1 MYRYLIFISVFLF
14 FGCAQTQQSPS
25 IYDYTVNDINGN
37 KFDFSTLEGKKVII
51 VNTAS
56 NCGFAYQ
63 YGELEELYQKYKKD
77 GLEIVAFPSN
87 DFNKLEPGTNEE
99 IEKFCKDN
107 YNVSFWL
114 MEKSS
119 IKGKDMIDIYK
130 YLTNKSLNGLMD
142 SKVGWNFQ
150 KYLVDEKGHLVK
162 YIPAKVSPLDTSIV
176 NWIVANN

>member
-1 MYRYLIFISVFLF
+1 MNRNLIIFSLFLF
-14 FGCAQTQQSPS
+14 FSCSPKPKAPC

-37 KFDFSTLEGKKVII
+37 KFDFATLEGKKIII

-56 NCGFAYQ
+56 NCGFAEQ
-63 YGELEELYQKYKKD
+63 YGELEELYQKYKRQ

-87 DFNKLEPGTNEE
+87 DFNNLEPGTNEE

-114 MEKSS
+114 MEKSHV
-119 IKGKDMIDIYK
+119 KGKDMVDIYK
-130 YLTNKSLNGLMD
+130 YLTKKSVNNIID

-150 KYLVDEKGHLVK
+150 KYLIDEEGYLVK
-162 YIPAKVSPLDTSIV
+162 YIPAKVSPLDTTIV
-176 NWIVANN
+176 NWIVAK

>member
-1 MYRYLIFISVFLF
+1 MNRILIIFSLLFIFS
-14 FGCAQTQQSPS
+14 CSPKQQEPC
-25 IYDYTVNDINGN
+25 IYDYTVKDINGN
-37 KFDFSTLEGKKVII
+37 KFDFSTLEGKKIII

-56 NCGFAYQ
+56 NCGFAEQ
-63 YGELEELYQKYKKD
+63 YGELEELYQKYKSQ

-87 DFNKLEPGTNEE
+87 DFNNLEPGTNEE

-114 MEKSS
+114 MEKSMV
-119 IKGKDMIDIYK
+119 KGKDMIEVYK
-130 YLTNKSLNGLMD
+130 YLTNKSINGLMD

-162 YIPAKVSPLDTSIV
+162 YIPAKVSPLDSSIV
-176 NWIVANN
+176 NWVMAKK

>member
-1 MYRYLIFISVFLF
+1 MYRYLIFISFFLF
-14 FGCAQTQQSPS
+14 SGCAQTQQSPS

-63 YGELEELYQKYKKD
+63 YGELEELYQKYEKD